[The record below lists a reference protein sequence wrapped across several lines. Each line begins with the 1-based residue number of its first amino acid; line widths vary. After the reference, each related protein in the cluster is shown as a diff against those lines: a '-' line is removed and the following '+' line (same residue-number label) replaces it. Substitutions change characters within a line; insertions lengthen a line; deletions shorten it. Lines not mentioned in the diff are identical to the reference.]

1 MRFKPTRIV
10 AAIAVIGAVAA
21 GGAAFTD
28 SNTVPDTTAGYGTA
42 TVSGGTVDS
51 LSYTLSTDG
60 TSLTQAT
67 VVFDGDTTGDTASI
81 AFNAPNTDLQTCDA
95 GTLDSNSNTTYTC
108 PLTGI
113 TTADETSVQI
123 ALVNNPATGV

>member
-81 AFNAPNTDLQTCDA
+81 AFNAPNTDLQTCNV

-123 ALVNNPATGV
+123 ALVNNAATGV